1 LDVDKLSVSAD
12 ESIMVP
18 ASPVGQVDA
27 EFQADDAK
35 FRWVPIRPK
44 DAEDPRPIPEI
55 TAEILK
61 DMDRLCNWLHDVQ
74 RVHLAMSR
82 LRADRRQAQDAADQR
97 PNVIDSTVF

>member
-1 LDVDKLSVSAD
+1 MDVDQLSVSAD
-12 ESIMVP
+12 EPIMAP
-18 ASPVGQVDA
+18 ASLVAQDDA
-27 EFQADDAK
+27 ELQTDAAK

-44 DAEDPRPIPEI
+44 DAEEPRPIPEI

-82 LRADRRQAQDAADQR
+82 LRAERRQAQDAADQR
-97 PNVIDSTVF
+97 